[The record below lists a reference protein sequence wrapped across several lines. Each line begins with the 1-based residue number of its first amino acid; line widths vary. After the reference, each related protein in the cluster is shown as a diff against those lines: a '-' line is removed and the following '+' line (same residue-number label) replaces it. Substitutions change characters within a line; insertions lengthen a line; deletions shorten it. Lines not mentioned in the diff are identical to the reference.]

1 MIQGTISICINGT
14 ISYAIFNNDN
24 EVLSEKPYATFSHY
38 LKFSLEKDIMLQFPI
53 SSFISSLVFVK
64 LSSEMESPKKL
75 SKVQECFYKS
85 FKYFHYG
92 GVLKV
97 ESSRRWKLL
106 EFFSILFFE
115 FLGFVALLDP
125 FLKSDS
131 WWELITKAPVVLA
144 VFVACA
150 DITNF
155 RIHQSE
161 IWSILDD
168 FRFMEKRDEDGFA
181 MRAANFCTK
190 WGERFRIT
198 IILLLLFIDVQLM
211 IFGEKH
217 EILYGYII
225 EIETDLQFYILFSIQ
240 FLQTFV
246 ITTLYTSAKMT
257 YYTIMLHLEAHCD
270 SITNK
275 LRKIL
280 KPQNE
285 ADEIENMKRLKETI
299 EHYQDLVG

>member
-1 MIQGTISICINGT
+1 M
-14 ISYAIFNNDN
+14 
-24 EVLSEKPYATFSHY
+24 K
-38 LKFSLEKDIMLQFPI
+38 
-53 SSFISSLVFVK
+53 SSKELFELD
-64 LSSEMESPKKL
+64 
-75 SKVQECFYKS
+75 ECFYES
-85 FKYFHYG
+85 FKYFYYG

-97 ESSRRWKLL
+97 ESSRRWKFLK
-106 EFFSILFFE
+106 FFSIFLIE

-125 FLKSDS
+125 IVNSDS
-131 WWELITKAPVVLA
+131 WWEFITKAPVVLA

-155 RIHQSE
+155 RIRQNE

-198 IILLLLFIDVQLM
+198 IILLVLFVEVQLLV
-211 IFGEKH
+211 FGEKH
-217 EILYGYII
+217 EILYGFII

-240 FLQTFV
+240 FVQIFV
-246 ITTLYTSAKMT
+246 MDTLYTSAKMT

-270 SITNK
+270 SITSK
-275 LRKIL
+275 LRKIS
-280 KPQNE
+280 KPQNDG
-285 ADEIENMKRLKETI
+285 DEIENIKRLKDTI
-299 EHYQDLVG
+299 EHYQDLVE